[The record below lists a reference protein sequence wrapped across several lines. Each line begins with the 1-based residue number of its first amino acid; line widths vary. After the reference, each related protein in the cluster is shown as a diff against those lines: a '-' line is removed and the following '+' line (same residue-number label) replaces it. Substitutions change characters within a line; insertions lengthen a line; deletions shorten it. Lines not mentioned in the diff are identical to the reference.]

1 MAMQSVEPCPIQRL
15 GNDRES
21 GSTLERG
28 SLAQRRRGAHRVT
41 QTLDVSRGLC
51 EQPPRADGVATRLR
65 DLAQRQACQRSRTL
79 VPGPDLDTQCPL
91 EERPGAGVLLAGEQ
105 ELALSLARL

>member
-41 QTLDVSRGLC
+41 QTLEVSRGLC

-65 DLAQRQACQRSRTL
+65 DLAHLHASQRRRTP
-79 VPGPDLDTQCPL
+79 VPGPDLEAECAFDA
-91 EERPGAGVLLAGEQ
+91 RPGAGVPLPAEK
-105 ELALSLARL
+105 ELA